1 MTGKQFKEWVASIPD
16 DAVVTSGGRELHI
29 ISITQSSQ
37 TPFCT
42 YPTAEINVTT
52 TGLPRTGRPFPD
64 AEVR

>member
-1 MTGKQFKEWVASIPD
+1 MTGKELKKWVAAIPD
-16 DAVVTSGGRELHI
+16 DAVVISGGQELHI
-29 ISITQSSQ
+29 ISITQSSP